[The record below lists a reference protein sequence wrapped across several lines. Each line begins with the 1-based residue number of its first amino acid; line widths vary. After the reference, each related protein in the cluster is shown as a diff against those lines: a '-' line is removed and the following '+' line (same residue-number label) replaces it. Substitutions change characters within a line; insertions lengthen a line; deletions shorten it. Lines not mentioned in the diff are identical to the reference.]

1 MELEKELYI
10 PMGVKEKNELFNG
23 FGKLEF
29 LQSCVGSLL
38 GSCLASILWMITQ
51 SVVIT
56 VVCVLSSIF
65 GSILMTTKDLNHQS
79 VVDQVGNMIRFMKE
93 QQVYP
98 YRYMDEWNM

>member
-1 MELEKELYI
+1 MDLEKELYI
-10 PMGVKEKNELFNG
+10 PMGVKEKNELING

-38 GSCLASILWMITQ
+38 GSCIASILWMITQ